1 MTFEKAGRPVD
12 ITQMDLEE
20 GPINRPSVGAV
31 IPAGLARSLQPFICN
46 VVFASVDQDHISWAA
61 GTVTFA
67 DGGTQAIALSAS
79 QVLTAT
85 HYLYFDLNHASPTVL
100 KISTTYSDCVGEG
113 KGLIAVAAKGANAN
127 QKAYVQNLALTNI
140 FINSTN
146 VLANAITEPA
156 ILASAVT
163 AVKISVATLDAIS
176 ANVGTLTSGT
186 INGVTIYAGSGAVV
200 LDSSGISVKTGYLR
214 FINAADAETG
224 RFIIDVNGVKL
235 ESLLGQD
242 IQLAPHSG
250 LATIVG
256 ALSVGGNAYPTVT
269 NTNTL
274 GLSDYWWNTLYCLYH
289 QTSVMTYWELSAVS
303 APGAGKAHLWV
314 RGDAPNVL
322 VFTDDTDTDHVL
334 AYVA

>member
-31 IPAGLARSLQPFICN
+31 IPAALARSLQPFICN

-67 DGGTQAIALSAS
+67 DGGTQAIALNAS

-113 KGLIAVAAKGANAN
+113 KGLIAVAKIGSAG

-163 AVKISVATLDAIS
+163 PVK
-176 ANVGTLTSGT
+176 
-186 INGVTIYAGSGAVV
+186 
-200 LDSSGISVKTGYLR
+200 
-214 FINAADAETG
+214 
-224 RFIIDVNGVKL
+224 
-235 ESLLGQD
+235 
-242 IQLAPHSG
+242 
-250 LATIVG
+250 
-256 ALSVGGNAYPTVT
+256 
-269 NTNTL
+269 
-274 GLSDYWWNTLYCLYH
+274 
-289 QTSVMTYWELSAVS
+289 
-303 APGAGKAHLWV
+303 
-314 RGDAPNVL
+314 
-322 VFTDDTDTDHVL
+322 
-334 AYVA
+334 